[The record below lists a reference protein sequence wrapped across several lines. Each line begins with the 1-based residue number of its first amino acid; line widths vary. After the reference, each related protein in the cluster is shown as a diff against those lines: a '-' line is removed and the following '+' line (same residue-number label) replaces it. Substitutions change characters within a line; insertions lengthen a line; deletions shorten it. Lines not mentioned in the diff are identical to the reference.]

1 MHSSSIPRIQI
12 RGLSS
17 PMPARACPNL
27 AQWLLYTRQH
37 DRRLHIP
44 RLRVRAHSYLH
55 LLQAGTAQAAN
66 GSSTPP
72 LCLPDDVIALGF
84 TLRQPQL
91 IAYQCDS
98 EGRLCLWL
106 SQLVWLRHRVQVH
119 SSTQFYPWPDL
130 PRAHAAGDWTA
141 RVFIWLDRVSDTAV
155 AIAVHAASMSVHY
168 AVLRLGRQPHVLGH
182 WTTSLPSKAVPRP
195 GIMHM
200 SGGRAWYCAVPSSS
214 GLHCA
219 WLGRGRRAAPH
230 HVSPW
235 WKPQP
240 CSGSVHRATVDV
252 EQLLLGMLGRAACVL
267 NYDFRVL
274 DCLPTGFAVCVL
286 HVQFTAGV
294 LPSEASVAG
303 RCDHMQWHAA
313 LPGLQWR
320 SPQAARAAPLAD
332 AARRLQAPS
341 ATHTL
346 TTVPKRRFGT
356 LARSKRG
363 SMPHWLSSPHDEGWA
378 GSSSSPSMSSPG
390 SYSSLPQRTALACA
404 LHRFHSAQRA
414 TSDAR
419 QTGRLMFS
427 VQACPGVDAGSC
439 GSVLIHSASALPE
452 AAVQV
457 RSLSHIGAAFVT
469 TLRAAWSGVRTRH
482 IHAMPV
488 ELNNDAVLR
497 QQSISALRHQVL
509 PVALV
514 L

>member
-1 MHSSSIPRIQI
+1 
-12 RGLSS
+12 
-17 PMPARACPNL
+17 MPAPACPNL
-27 AQWLLYTRQH
+27 AQWLSHTKSH
-37 DRRLHIP
+37 DRRLYIT

-55 LLQAGTAQAAN
+55 LLQAGTAHVADA
-66 GSSTPP
+66 SSGPP

-84 TLRQPQL
+84 TLHQPQL

-98 EGRLCLWL
+98 EGQLCLWL
-106 SQLVWLRHRVQVH
+106 SQLVWLRQRVHIH
-119 SSTQFYPWPDL
+119 SSTQLYPWPDL

-141 RVFIWLDRVSDTAV
+141 RVFIWLDRVSDVAV

-168 AVLRLGRQPHVLGH
+168 AVLRLAREPHVLGH
-182 WTTSLPSKAVPRP
+182 WTTSFPSKAVPRP

-219 WLGRGRRAAPH
+219 WQGCASRAAPH
-230 HVSPW
+230 QIPPW

-240 CSGSVHRATVDV
+240 CSGSLYRAAVDI
-252 EQLLLGMLGRAACVL
+252 EQLLLGMLGKAACVL

-286 HVQFTAGV
+286 HVQFTAGA
-294 LPSEASVAG
+294 LPSEASIAG
-303 RCDHMQWHAA
+303 HCEHMQWHTA

-320 SPQAARAAPLAD
+320 TPQSTRAAPKAG
-332 AARRLQAPS
+332 AARKLPAQP

-346 TTVPKRRFGT
+346 TIAPKRRFGT
-356 LARSKRG
+356 PARSKRG
-363 SMPHWLSSPHDEGWA
+363 ATPHWLSSPHDEGLA
-378 GSSSSPSMSSPG
+378 SSSSSPSMSSPG
-390 SYSSLPQRTALACA
+390 SYNSLPQRTALACA

-414 TSDAR
+414 TSDVR
-419 QTGRLMFS
+419 QTGRLLFS
-427 VQACPGVDAGSC
+427 VRACPGEDAGSC
-439 GSVLIHSASALPE
+439 GSVLIHSASTLPE

-457 RSLSHIGAAFVT
+457 RSLAHIGAAFVT

-497 QQSISALRHQVL
+497 QQSISALRHQAL
-509 PVALV
+509 PIALV